1 MANTVT
7 IDSHPETTFGDEYRK
22 ARMLVSDETQIRIGR
37 YGSPYL
43 PIRADKHHPGVGRCS
58 YAMTDGVFTIY
69 FIYSYMHRQRCG

>member
-43 PIRADKHHPGVGRCS
+43 PIRADKHNPDGR
-58 YAMTDGVFTIY
+58 G
-69 FIYSYMHRQRCG
+69 